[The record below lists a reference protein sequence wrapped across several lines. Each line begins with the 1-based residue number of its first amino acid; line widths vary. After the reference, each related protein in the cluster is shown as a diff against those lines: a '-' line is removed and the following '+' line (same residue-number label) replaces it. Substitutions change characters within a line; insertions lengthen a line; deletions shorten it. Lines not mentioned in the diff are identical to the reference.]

1 MEQRSSLQAEQQNPG
16 YIRHRKNF
24 RLTNF
29 CTHRLR
35 VLSGH
40 YDTSEAAMV
49 EAAVNQLYM
58 LYLDEA
64 LNEPGD
70 CVTPADVREGIESAV
85 LDQAIGASL
94 ENRSDRN

>member
-1 MEQRSSLQAEQQNPG
+1 MEQLSSLQSEQQNPG

-58 LYLDEA
+58 LYLDEVM
-64 LNEPGD
+64 NEPGD
-70 CVTPADVREGIESAV
+70 YITPAEVREGIESAV
-85 LDQAIGASL
+85 LDQAIGASI
-94 ENRSDRN
+94 EAKGES